1 MTTTELAKAVL
12 DAVSACP
19 EFKQAAQDYIDAV
32 GTDGEKK
39 AAEILIAEAEE
50 DICSIDNIIKFF
62 SGEMAVKIF
71 GEAIAADKLAH
82 MKQAKADGAIYC
94 DCPGCS
100 AAKAIIDNKD
110 LF

>member
-1 MTTTELAKAVL
+1 
-12 DAVSACP
+12 
-19 EFKQAAQDYIDAV
+19 
-32 GTDGEKK
+32 
-39 AAEILIAEAEE
+39 
-50 DICSIDNIIKFF
+50 
-62 SGEMAVKIF
+62 MAVKIF